1 MYIDIDLQ
9 HMAATCDSVVTMKQ
23 LGTPY
28 LSDFAGWMGDLLTT
42 ITDAKNAVEKA
53 KKDGKTLSLYDAAFN
68 AIGTPGTSFSYTDL
82 VADVDAYNIGRIIIN
97 SGYKTYVKDAILN
110 YYKNDSGKRFNMFL
124 KEKFKGSF
132 EQAAKEVEYILTVT
146 PGFDL
151 DADTIILARTK
162 FLSSFGVKPYT
173 PEEAKEIAR
182 AWSKKLAVFYG
193 NE

>member
-1 MYIDIDLQ
+1 
-9 HMAATCDSVVTMKQ
+9 MKQ

-42 ITDAKNAVEKA
+42 ITDARSAIEKA

-68 AIGTPGTSFSYTDL
+68 AIGAPGTSFSYTDL

-110 YYKNDSGKRFNMFL
+110 YYKNDSGKRFNMFF
-124 KEKFKGSF
+124 KERFGGSF
-132 EQAAKEVEYILTVT
+132 EQAAKEVEYFLTVK
-146 PGFDL
+146 PL
-151 DADTIILARTK
+151 EPIIPDSDNYIVWLARTK